1 MRDCPSCRTAMPAE
15 AVFCSKCGAPLPK
28 VGPQVPPE
36 QAAGLAALQVA
47 VGDKYRVTKLLGQ
60 GGMALV
66 YEAEDPRH
74 QRRVA
79 IKVLKPDLS
88 SNVGAERFL
97 REIETAAKLNHPN
110 ILAIHD
116 SGNANGVLYYVMPM
130 VEGESLGDRLARE
143 KRLPADEA
151 IRLARE
157 VAEGLQYAHSRGVVH
172 RDMKP
177 DNVLLQAGHAL
188 IADFGIAMAL
198 GGGNGPALTGV
209 GFTVGTPHYMSPEQ
223 ALGEANIDG
232 RTDIYAVGTML
243 YEMLAGRRPFDG
255 GSPQSLL
262 ARNVTTNPPKLDVEG
277 LGLPAVLGK
286 VVEKAMA
293 QSPDARH
300 RDAAALVDALT
311 LVDMNMLTEGVRS
324 ALATPVS
331 LPAIPTAVPAAPASP
346 LPAITAGVATAAALW
361 AIQAILVEAG
371 LPSWAGILVAAGLG
385 GGAWAWHRQQG
396 PSGQA

>member
-1 MRDCPSCRTAMPAE
+1 MPAG
-15 AVFCSKCGAPLPK
+15 AGFCSTCGAPLPK
-28 VGPQVPPE
+28 VDPSVPPE
-36 QAAGLAALQVA
+36 EVAGLAALQQA
-47 VGDKYRVTKLLGQ
+47 VGDKYRVTRLLGK

-79 IKVLKPDLS
+79 IKVLRPDLS
-88 SNVGAERFL
+88 AATGAERFL

-110 ILAIHD
+110 ILAIYD
-116 SGNANGVLYYVMPM
+116 SGSANGVLYYVMPL

-157 VAEGLQYAHSRGVVH
+157 VAEGLQYAHGRGVVH

-198 GGGNGPALTGV
+198 DSGGASTLTGL
-209 GFTVGTPHYMSPEQ
+209 GFSIGTPDYMSPEQ
-223 ALGEANIDG
+223 ALGETGIDG

-243 YEMLAGRRPFDG
+243 YEMLAGRRPFGG
-255 GSPQSLL
+255 GSTQSLL
-262 ARNVTTNPPKLDVEG
+262 ARKVTTAPPVLDVEG
-277 LGLPAVLGK
+277 LGLPSVLGK
-286 VVEKAMA
+286 VVDKAMA
-293 QSPDARH
+293 PSPEARY
-300 RDAAALVDALT
+300 RDAAMLVDALT

-331 LPAIPTAVPAAPASP
+331 FPSISAPAASP
-346 LPAITAGVATAAALW
+346 SRRSAITAGVATGAALW
-361 AIQAILVEAG
+361 TAQAILVEVG
-371 LPSWAGILVAAGLG
+371 LPSWTGVLIAAALG
-385 GGAWAWHRQQG
+385 GGAWAWHRRPRGSGG
-396 PSGQA
+396 P

>member
-1 MRDCPSCRTAMPAE
+1 MPAE

-28 VGPQVPPE
+28 AGPAVPPE
-36 QAAGLAALQVA
+36 EAAGLAALQQA
-47 VGDKYRVTKLLGQ
+47 VGEKYRVMRLLGK

-116 SGNANGVLYYVMPM
+116 SGNSNGVLYYVMPL
-130 VEGESLGDRLARE
+130 VEGESLGDRLTRE

-157 VAEGLQYAHSRGVVH
+157 VAEGLQYAHGRGVVH

-198 GGGNGPALTGV
+198 GGSGGPALTGV

-223 ALGEANIDG
+223 ALGEADIDG

-243 YEMLAGRRPFDG
+243 YEMLAGKRPFDG

-262 ARNVTTNPPKLDVEG
+262 ARKVTTNPPKLDVEG
-277 LGLPAVLGK
+277 LGLPSVLGK
-286 VVEKAMA
+286 VVEKSMA
-293 QSPDARH
+293 QSPDARY

-324 ALATPVS
+324 ALATPAS
-331 LPAIPTAVPAAPASP
+331 LPAIPVAAPASP
-346 LPAITAGVATAAALW
+346 LPGITAGVATAAALW
-361 AIQAILVEAG
+361 AVQAILVEAG
-371 LPSWAGILVAAGLG
+371 LPTWVGILVAAGLG
-385 GGAWAWHRQQG
+385 GGAWAWHRQQR
-396 PSGQA
+396 QA